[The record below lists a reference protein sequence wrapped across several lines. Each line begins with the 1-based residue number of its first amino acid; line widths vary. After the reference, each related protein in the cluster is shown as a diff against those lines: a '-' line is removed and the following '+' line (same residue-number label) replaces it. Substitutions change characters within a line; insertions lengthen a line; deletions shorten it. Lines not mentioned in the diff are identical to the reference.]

1 VEKEL
6 PTFQEDLREREGER
20 ERERERDD
28 PINPVIFLFL
38 FLARIWISNAICRG
52 LFTIMFSELR

>member
-6 PTFQEDLREREGER
+6 PTFREDLRERER

-28 PINPVIFLFL
+28 PINPVIFMFL